1 MACKV
6 NPKNKK
12 CVDSKK
18 LEACDLAQ
26 VCGAS
31 ELQTARSQGADEQEE
46 EDGEE
51 DEDDEDGEGDEDA
64 EENAAGAAVLQPVS
78 WQASIKTESE
88 TESMPRRRGF
98 LHNSFV
104 QMSNDL
110 GRGVCHDFE
119 ETETES

>member
-1 MACKV
+1 M
-6 NPKNKK
+6 
-12 CVDSKK
+12 DSKK

-26 VCGAS
+26 VCAES
-31 ELQTARSQGADEQEE
+31 ELQAARGQEADEQEE
-46 EDGEE
+46 EDEE
-51 DEDDEDGEGDEDA
+51 DEEEEEDDDEDGEGDEDA
-64 EENAAGAAVLQPVS
+64 EENAAAAAVLQPAS

-88 TESMPRRRGF
+88 RESTPRRKGF

-119 ETETES
+119 ETDVES

>member
-1 MACKV
+1 M
-6 NPKNKK
+6 
-12 CVDSKK
+12 DSKK

-26 VCGAS
+26 VCAES
-31 ELQTARSQGADEQEE
+31 ELQVARGQEADEQEE
-46 EDGEE
+46 EE

-64 EENAAGAAVLQPVS
+64 EENAAAAAVLQPAS

-88 TESMPRRRGF
+88 RESTPRRKGF

-119 ETETES
+119 ETDVES